1 MADWKKLAA
10 SLLLA
15 DGRIDDKETCIL
27 KSEILD
33 DGIVDDEEIQFL
45 IGLRRTAKST
55 CEAFEKLFFDSFKLY
70 LLTDGEIDVSETELI
85 RSVLYADGKIDK
97 YEKDFLK
104 DLKKSAKK
112 KYIQISLNSVMNAKY
127 RQSIF

>member
-112 KYIQISLNSVMNAKY
+112 VHPNFLKLCDECKV
-127 RQSIF
+127 